1 MMFWLRQNGSA
12 TADNDGCSSGTVLAI
27 TNLTLTWLSSFR
39 LIRRYD
45 MFARTHTRT
54 YTRTH
59 TRVCA
64 HVRMNARTHSSLFK
78 NLFWLKIRGWRTSFK
93 FITTF
98 CYCSYSL
105 ATFASNANSGTTG
118 WWMGLA
124 FSLETELGN
133 WYLEILVW
141 DQRLDAYRNISLIL
155 FPLWDWSTC
164 THYTSNWC
172 CGQDIWPKPMK
183 CLLKKRSLCAL

>member
-1 MMFWLRQNGSA
+1 MHGNHLGLRVPGWLQLFTTEQTATMSRVWRIPIDRLILLLLLFSEKISGVRPRTKIPLGVVKKTPSSMMFWLRQNGSA

-78 NLFWLKIRGWRTSFK
+78 NFFWLKIRGWRTSFK

-98 CYCSYSL
+98 CYCS
-105 ATFASNANSGTTG
+105 
-118 WWMGLA
+118 
-124 FSLETELGN
+124 
-133 WYLEILVW
+133 
-141 DQRLDAYRNISLIL
+141 
-155 FPLWDWSTC
+155 
-164 THYTSNWC
+164 
-172 CGQDIWPKPMK
+172 
-183 CLLKKRSLCAL
+183 